1 MVNIHGK
8 LVTGCWVMGIGVD
21 DGGGGVKAVQFN

>member
-8 LVTGCWVMGIGVD
+8 LVTGSWVMGIGVD
-21 DGGGGVKAVQFN
+21 DGGGVKAVQFN